1 MSTKS
6 SRRRST
12 KRPRATT
19 PTDGLHAIHL
29 LCETDDCPSEPE
41 HLTRRALRRWWD
53 ATEEVWWTKQQCP
66 VCGCLRTM
74 VAEVRL

>member
-19 PTDGLHAIHL
+19 TEGLRAIHL

-41 HLTRRALRRWWD
+41 HLTRRALRRWWNS
-53 ATEEVWWTKQQCP
+53 TEDVLLTKQQCP
-66 VCGCLRTM
+66 ICGCLRTM
-74 VAEVRL
+74 VVEIRS